1 MAEKTT
7 PSSGLDR
14 HSRSQPC
21 GKTSHGD
28 IFLTRKVSNLDTPEI
43 VTQQIPLAQIDTNDR
58 NFYAVEDV
66 TDLKESIELIGL
78 KQPLVVLEVDGTHYR
93 LIAGH
98 RRYKAL
104 TELGRES
111 APCVVQR
118 DLTETQEQLAL
129 ILTNSTTREL
139 TYLEKAEQAVRL
151 KRLFIKR
158 REEGAELPGRIRD
171 MVAEAM
177 QESASNIARMEAIDK
192 HLVGEW
198 KQSLKKGHISAST
211 AYELSKLDKAAQK
224 KLQEALFAHSAP
236 TAKVIKAA
244 GEIVQD
250 YPFAPLVCP
259 KSYNNPCTRYK
270 ERADMVTAG
279 TCPGCCADC
288 DHTEGC
294 SALCGVC
301 KKQLTDAQMQAEQR
315 EAERKADEAYQH
327 SAYRQAQLSILDWAQ
342 DPNLDEDNE
351 LPAGVSQT
359 VRSLRGITNLTRRTW
374 MPGLSD
380 LFALADALGITLA
393 ELLGLAPELPPCTSE
408 WHKYPVD
415 KPEDGE
421 TVLCR
426 YGKNGCFRLLT
437 YQAGTFGEMVAGEFV
452 SLPFDVSDWTRAYPG
467 A

>member
-1 MAEKTT
+1 MARKFD
-7 PSSGLDR
+7 LAALM
-14 HSRSQPC
+14 
-21 GKTSHGD
+21 GD
-28 IFLTRKVSNLDTPEI
+28 VSNLDAPEI
-43 VTQQIPLAQIDTNDR
+43 VTQQIPLLQIETNDR
-58 NFYAVEDV
+58 NFYEVEDV
-66 TDLKESIELIGL
+66 TELKESIELIGL
-78 KQPLVVLEVDGTHYR
+78 KQPLVVLEVDDTHYR

-118 DLTETQEQLAL
+118 NLTETQEQLAL
-129 ILTNSTTREL
+129 ILTNSTVREL

-198 KQSLKKGHISAST
+198 KRALKKGHINAST

-224 KLQEALFAHSAP
+224 KLKEALSDYASP
-236 TAKVIKAA
+236 TAKLIKAA

-259 KSYNNPCTRYK
+259 ELSNSPCTRYK
-270 ERADMVTAG
+270 DRAAMVTAG
-279 TCPGCCADC
+279 TCPGCCHEC
-288 DHTEGC
+288 DHTEDC
-294 SALCGVC
+294 PALCGVC
-301 KKQLTDAQMQAEQR
+301 KKQINNAHRQAELQ
-315 EAERKADEAYQH
+315 EAERRADEAYQR
-327 SAYRQAQLSILDWAQ
+327 SAYRQAQLSILEWVKDAR
-342 DPNLDEDNE
+342 LDEDNE
-351 LPAGVSQT
+351 LPELARRT
-359 VRSLRGITNLTRRTW
+359 VRSLRSITNLTRQTW
-374 MPGLSD
+374 IPSLDS
-380 LFALADALGITLA
+380 LFALADALGITVA

-415 KPEDGE
+415 KPNDGE

-426 YGKNGCFRLLT
+426 YGSHGNFRVLIYQNG
-437 YQAGTFGEMVAGEFV
+437 AFGERLDKEFV
-452 SLPFDVSDWTRAYPG
+452 PMPFKVSYWTRAYPEV
-467 A
+467 

>member
-1 MAEKTT
+1 MARKFD
-7 PSSGLDR
+7 LAALM
-14 HSRSQPC
+14 
-21 GKTSHGD
+21 GD
-28 IFLTRKVSNLDTPEI
+28 VSNLDTPEI
-43 VTQQIPLAQIDTNDR
+43 VTQQIPLSQIETNDR
-58 NFYAVEDV
+58 NFYEVEDV
-66 TDLKESIELIGL
+66 TELKESIELIGL
-78 KQPLVVLEVDGTHYR
+78 KQPLVVLEVDDTHYR

-118 DLTETQEQLAL
+118 NLTETQEQLAL
-129 ILTNSTTREL
+129 ILTNSTVREL

-192 HLVGEW
+192 HLSSGW
-198 KQSLKKGHISAST
+198 KKSLKQNKINAST
-211 AYELSKLDKAAQK
+211 AYELSKLGKEAQEM
-224 KLQEALFAHSAP
+224 LRDALSDHSSP
-236 TAKVIKAA
+236 TTKIIKAA
-244 GEIVQD
+244 GEIIQD

-259 KSYNNPCTRYK
+259 ESYNSPCTRYK
-270 ERADMVTAG
+270 ERAAMVAAG
-279 TCPGCCADC
+279 TCPGCCHEC
-288 DHTEGC
+288 DHTEDC
-294 SALCGVC
+294 PSLCGVC
-301 KKQLTDAQMQAEQR
+301 KRKITAAQDSAERQ

-327 SAYRQAQLSILDWAQ
+327 SAHRQAQLSILDWTQ
-342 DPNLDEDNE
+342 DPNLDEDNK

-374 MPGLSD
+374 FPSLGE
-380 LFALADALGITLA
+380 LFALADTLGITFA

-415 KPEDGE
+415 KPNDGE

-426 YGKNGCFRLLT
+426 YGHKGNFRVLI
-437 YQAGTFGEMVAGEFV
+437 YQDGAFGERLGNEFV
-452 SLPFDVSDWTRAYPG
+452 SLPFEVSYWTRAYPE

>member
-1 MAEKTT
+1 MARKFD
-7 PSSGLDR
+7 LAALM
-14 HSRSQPC
+14 
-21 GKTSHGD
+21 GD
-28 IFLTRKVSNLDTPEI
+28 VSNLDTPEI
-43 VTQQIPLAQIDTNDR
+43 VTQKILLAQIEANDR

-78 KQPLVVLEVDGTHYR
+78 KQPLVVLEVDATRYR

-118 DLTETQEQLAL
+118 NLTETQEQLAL
-129 ILTNSTTREL
+129 ILTNATTREL

-192 HLVGEW
+192 HLIGDW
-198 KQSLKKGHISAST
+198 KRALKKSQINAST
-211 AYELSKLDKAAQK
+211 AYELSKLDKEAQK
-224 KLQEALFAHSAP
+224 KLKEALSDYTAP

-244 GEIVQD
+244 GEITRD
-250 YPFAPLVCP
+250 YPFAPLICP
-259 KSYNNPCTRYK
+259 ELLNTPCTRYK
-270 ERADMVTAG
+270 ERAAMVAAG
-279 TCPGCCADC
+279 TCPGCCHEC

-294 SALCGVC
+294 PALCGVV
-301 KKQLTDAQMQAEQR
+301 KNRIAAEQR
-315 EAERKADEAYQH
+315 QSDFKEAERKADEAYQH
-327 SAYRQAQLSILDWAQ
+327 SAYRKAQLSIMRWVKDARLDDDQ
-342 DPNLDEDNE
+342 
-351 LPAGVSQT
+351 SYT
-359 VRSLRGITNLTRRTW
+359 VRTLRSIPDLTRRTW
-374 MPGLSD
+374 MPSLDD
-380 LFALADALGITLA
+380 LFALADTLGITFS

-408 WHKYPVD
+408 WHKYPTD
-415 KPEDGE
+415 APNDGE

-426 YGKNGCFRLLT
+426 YGHKGNFRVLI
-437 YQAGTFGEMVAGEFV
+437 YQDGAFGEQRETEFV
-452 SLPFDVSDWTRAYPG
+452 SLPFEVSYWTRAYPEV
-467 A
+467 